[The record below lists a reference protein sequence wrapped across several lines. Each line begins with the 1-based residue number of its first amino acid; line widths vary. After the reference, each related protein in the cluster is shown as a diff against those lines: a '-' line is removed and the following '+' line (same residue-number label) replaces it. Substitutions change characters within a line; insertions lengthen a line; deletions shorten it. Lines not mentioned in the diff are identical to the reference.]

1 MVNITSLRRLLSV
14 CYIIFL
20 LPCCRPWG
28 MQGDADV
35 SPIPAQITIAD
46 SEAKEEA
53 SLGELSEEIINSQL
67 KDSRPYTTFYW
78 GLEHKNFQA
87 IQRSLEEI
95 DVTKNGFNVSLQFG
109 NNDQIIEIGPV
120 GKYHNTST
128 LLHLAVM
135 YDNTA
140 AAKLLIGCEELDVNQ
155 RDQFGKTPL
164 YWAVKVNNPEIVKLL
179 LARDDINV
187 KQTNNNG
194 ITPLHWAVT
203 NKNLEIIKLLLAR
216 EDININQ
223 TNQSGSTPLHWA
235 LQDDNLEVVKLF
247 LGHKHINV
255 NQGDEFSKTPLHWA
269 INTNNAEIVKLLLAC
284 RDIDINQKDQFGNT
298 ALYAA
303 IIQGNTEIIALLLA
317 CEAVD
322 LNLKNDFGAT
332 QLQLI
337 ASICPYRIITAVVPI
352 LEEKLRLA
360 RVCRLGA
367 VYEKFSLGR
376 EAAYSHYDRQVL
388 KMVLAYAEFNLTL
401 SNHEGKT
408 CADLLRDRGMEAEA
422 DRIEAIIAKYL
433 NQEKRR

>member
-1 MVNITSLRRLLSV
+1 MVNIASRRRLLSV
-14 CYIIFL
+14 CSIMFL
-20 LPCCRPWG
+20 LPCCRPMNLG
-28 MQGDADV
+28 MQGDADL
-35 SPIPAQITIAD
+35 SPIPAKTTIAD
-46 SEAKEEA
+46 SKAKDES
-53 SLGELSEEIINSQL
+53 SLGELSEETISSQL
-67 KDSRPYTTFYW
+67 KDSGPYTTFYW

-87 IQRSLEEI
+87 IQLSLEEI
-95 DVTKNGFNVSLQFG
+95 DVKKNGFEVSLQFG
-109 NNDQIIEIGPV
+109 NNDQIIGIGPL

-128 LLHLAVM
+128 LLHLAVK
-135 YDNTA
+135 YNHKRA
-140 AAKLLIGCEELDVNQ
+140 ANLLIGCEELDINQ

-187 KQTNNNG
+187 NQTNDNG

-223 TNQSGSTPLHWA
+223 TNQCGSTPLHWA
-235 LQDDNLEVVKLF
+235 LQDNNLELVKLF
-247 LGHKHINV
+247 LGHEYINV
-255 NQGDEFSKTPLHWA
+255 NQGNKFFKTPLHWA
-269 INTNNAEIVKLLLAC
+269 VKANNPEIVKLLLA
-284 RDIDINQKDQFGNT
+284 RKDIDVNQKDQFGDT
-298 ALYAA
+298 PLYAA
-303 IIQGNTEIIALLLA
+303 MIQSNVEIIELLLA

-332 QLQLI
+332 QLHLI
-337 ASICPYRIITAVVPI
+337 AKFCSANLIHDVIAI
-352 LEEKLRLA
+352 LEAKLRLA

-367 VYEKFSLGR
+367 VYEKFLLVR

-422 DRIEAIIAKYL
+422 SSIEVIAAKYL
-433 NQEKRR
+433 N